1 MSALTTTDSQLKE
14 GYKQTEIGIIPNN
27 WLIVTLGEV
36 LSFQNGVNAD
46 KKAYGSGI
54 PFINI
59 SEVIANSF
67 LTVDQ
72 IPGRVS
78 LSSQIA
84 KSFKVEFGDVLF
96 NRTSETLE
104 EVGLASIYLDNAD
117 VVFGGF
123 VIRGKPNK
131 DHLDPIFCS
140 YLLRSPNIH
149 SQISSKGQGV
159 VRANIGQK
167 ELSKVKIF
175 IPSKSEQE
183 SIAHALSDIDALIES
198 LDRLLT
204 KKRQIKQGAMQELL
218 RFKKG
223 WVEKKLEDIADVI
236 DPHPSHR
243 APAEVPNGIP
253 FIGIGDIG
261 ENGEF
266 IGSKV
271 RTVDEKVFD
280 EHQKRYNL
288 DDELIGLGRV
298 ASIGKVVK
306 IKKTAFK
313 YVISPTL
320 GVIRGTNVKRNYLLC
335 ALNSKAVTDQFARI
349 MSGSTRSSV
358 GMVVLR
364 KLNIALPIEEAER
377 DHISTILS
385 DMDAEIDSI
394 EAKLTK
400 TRQIKQGMMH
410 ELLTGRI
417 RLI

>member
-1 MSALTTTDSQLKE
+1 
-14 GYKQTEIGIIPNN
+14 
-27 WLIVTLGEV
+27 
-36 LSFQNGVNAD
+36 
-46 KKAYGSGI
+46 
-54 PFINI
+54 
-59 SEVIANSF
+59 
-67 LTVDQ
+67 
-72 IPGRVS
+72 
-78 LSSQIA
+78 
-84 KSFKVEFGDVLF
+84 VEFGDVLF

-175 IPSKSEQE
+175 IPSKSEQKA
-183 SIAHALSDIDALIES
+183 IARALSDIDALIES

-218 RFKKG
+218 RSKGGWKK
-223 WVEKKLEDIADVI
+223 KY
-236 DPHPSHR
+236 
-243 APAEVPNGIP
+243 
-253 FIGIGDIG
+253 IGDVLTISHG
-261 ENGEF
+261 RSQHEVVDENGAYPILASGGE
-266 IGSKV
+266 IGRAKKYLYNKPSVLIGRKGTIDKPQYMDQPFW
-271 RTVDEKVFD
+271 TVDTLFYSVIHEPNDAKYIFYQFCLIPWR
-280 EHQKRYNL
+280 EYN
-288 DDELIGLGRV
+288 E
-298 ASIGKVVK
+298 ASGVPSLNARTIHS
-306 IKKTAFK
+306 IE
-313 YVISPTL
+313 ITL
-320 GVIRGTNVKRNYLLC
+320 PPPEEQIE
-335 ALNSKAVTDQFARI
+335 
-349 MSGSTRSSV
+349 
-358 GMVVLR
+358 
-364 KLNIALPIEEAER
+364 IA
-377 DHISTILS
+377 TILS

-417 RLI
+417 RLV

>member
-14 GYKQTEIGIIPNN
+14 GYKQTEIGIIPND
-27 WLIVTLGEV
+27 WSIVTLGEV

-46 KKAYGSGI
+46 KKAYGTGI

-67 LTVDQ
+67 LTVDK

-78 LSSQIA
+78 LSSQIT

-183 SIAHALSDIDALIES
+183 AIAHALSDIDALIES

-204 KKRQIKQGAMQELL
+204 KKCQIKQGAMQELL
-218 RFKKG
+218 RSKDSWLNNRLG
-223 WVEKKLEDIADVI
+223 DIATFINGRAYSIHEWETSGTPVI
-236 DPHPSHR
+236 RLQNLTGRGEDYYYSNLVLPDKQYCDK
-243 APAEVPNGIP
+243 
-253 FIGIGDIG
+253 GDLLFMWSATFGPIIW
-261 ENGEF
+261 N
-266 IGSKV
+266 GSKAIYHYHIWKV
-271 RTVDEKVFD
+271 ECHQHKLHKDFFYHLLADMTEKLKNKSSSGGTMLHLTKIGMD
-280 EHQKRYNL
+280 NM
-288 DDELIGLGRV
+288 LI
-298 ASIGKVVK
+298 KVPP
-306 IKKTAFK
+306 FK
-313 YVISPTL
+313 E
-320 GVIRGTNVKRNYLLC
+320 
-335 ALNSKAVTDQFARI
+335 Q
-349 MSGSTRSSV
+349 
-358 GMVVLR
+358 
-364 KLNIALPIEEAER
+364 IAIA
-377 DHISTILS
+377 TILS

-417 RLI
+417 RLV